1 MNNKN
6 GIALTGDCSS
16 PSGLARKTQRFSFVS
31 NKHCNTTVKT
41 PANAPESKSGRL
53 LAAGNGK
60 LLKADMS
67 AETKA
72 LHLLREYGFSYTQ
85 QLDWIGKNDKGE
97 WIVVEVKEKE
107 LFTPGRNFPH
117 YGAGL
122 NKSQLYLRT
131 QLLGDKGLRTY
142 LLIFAKGTNQVY
154 GAYLDELEKKADFY
168 DTKNGIRIYPISNFS
183 RREYCDG

>member
-1 MNNKN
+1 M
-6 GIALTGDCSS
+6 
-16 PSGLARKTQRFSFVS
+16 KTYYS
-31 NKHCNTTVKT
+31 T
-41 PANAPESKSGRL
+41 
-53 LAAGNGK
+53 
-60 LLKADMS
+60 S

-72 LHLLREYGFSYTQ
+72 LHLLRECGFTYTQ

-107 LFTPGRNFPH
+107 LFTPGRNFP
-117 YGAGL
+117 YWGAGL

-131 QLLGDKGLRTY
+131 QLLEDKGFRTY

-154 GAYLDELEKKADFY
+154 GAYLDELEKKGDFY

-183 RREYCDG
+183 RREYYNG